1 MGLRNERHRAKTL
14 PVRQQAGHLSAEQR
28 QSLEGDG
35 YLLVPSLLDE
45 TVLGPI
51 ASRLEQ
57 LVCQT
62 VAVWDADPGRA
73 TAEQVER
80 GVVRLQ
86 LARADP
92 DFAPCCQHP
101 LLSDAAAAVL
111 GDIWYLAALSLRAPA
126 RLRPPGA
133 ASRLRGAADRWAVAD
148 AIGHVVHHRVHR

>member
-86 LARADP
+86 LDRAD
-92 DFAPCCQHP
+92 
-101 LLSDAAAAVL
+101 LTS
-111 GDIWYLAALSLRAPA
+111 R
-126 RLRPPGA
+126 RA
-133 ASRLRGAADRWAVAD
+133 ASIRCCRTRPRRCSGTSGIWPR
-148 AIGHVVHHRVHR
+148 